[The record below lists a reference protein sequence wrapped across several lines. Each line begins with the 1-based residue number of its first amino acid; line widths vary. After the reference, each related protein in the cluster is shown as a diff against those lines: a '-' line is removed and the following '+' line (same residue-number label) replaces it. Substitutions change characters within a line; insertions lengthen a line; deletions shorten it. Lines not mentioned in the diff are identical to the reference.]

1 MRRWSSS
8 IGTVPNSKGVDD
20 IALPDQD
27 GLEQRKS
34 EVLPMT
40 HTHLRDTLGTVVTG
54 IFLMT
59 AGNATAMPQIMEGL
73 DQIPETIVQKVACL
87 SIGPVAS
94 CQHGGDKL
102 FKTQKNKHQSRREHG
117 DSPNWNYA
125 KRTPQKDNSG
135 SPQTEAAPPAAAP
148 PAQDTQPVLED
159 FDLIKRGGLV
169 NF

>member
-1 MRRWSSS
+1 MLALLQAA
-8 IGTVPNSKGVDD
+8 GDHAHT
-20 IALPDQD
+20 LPDHD

-40 HTHLRDTLGTVVTG
+40 HTHLRDILGSAVTG
-54 IFLMT
+54 IFLIT
-59 AGNATAMPQIMEGL
+59 AGNATAMPQIMERL

-94 CQHGGDKL
+94 CQHGGGDKL
-102 FKTQKNKHQSRREHG
+102 FTTQRNKHQSRRERG
-117 DSPNWNYA
+117 DSPNWSYA

-135 SPQTEAAPPAAAP
+135 SAQTEAPP
-148 PAQDTQPVLED
+148 PAQNTQPVLED
-159 FDLIKRGGLV
+159 FDAVKRGALV